1 MCNVQALITNGIL
14 RMGED
19 AEVSEESLTFEY
31 ALSLRCPLML
41 IYSFTMQVQE
51 RISGLSEAVGD
62 GPAPRGSPRGLFK
75 RRVYGHGR
83 SSTSVAI

>member
-31 ALSLRCPLML
+31 VLSFRCPLML
-41 IYSFTMQVQE
+41 AS
-51 RISGLSEAVGD
+51 
-62 GPAPRGSPRGLFK
+62 
-75 RRVYGHGR
+75 
-83 SSTSVAI
+83 